1 MGAREI
7 KNLNI
12 FPIAR
17 KYRGSEAF
25 NSCPGTRDVEGSRE
39 RVQGSSETYCAANK
53 LIIISS
59 ATPKMHFK

>member
-1 MGAREI
+1 M

-12 FPIAR
+12 IPIAR
-17 KYRGSEAF
+17 KYRVSGAF

-39 RVQGSSETYCAANK
+39 RFQGSSETYRAANK

-59 ATPKMHFK
+59 ATSKMHFK